1 MSIFDNIVD
10 EVSQAIIYMGPDYVR
25 INSLVYIKNYMDSTK
40 ELIQRDDLSDT
51 EKIAQLKKIIA
62 QKGKQVKSME
72 RKKIIIIAAAA
83 LIAASYE
90 GRN

>member
-1 MSIFDNIVD
+1 MSNFDNIVD

-62 QKGKQVKSME
+62 
-72 RKKIIIIAAAA
+72 
-83 LIAASYE
+83 
-90 GRN
+90 